1 MRLYPTQPLVRY
13 STRFYASNYSSS
25 TYQPS
30 IEVYFGDWF
39 VSDTRKSVNCY
50 GYAFRLDLFVSPDHF
65 STQQQ
70 ITTLEQLYSNVTA
83 DLNFLGIGYRL
94 LSSPNDNTSS
104 NEVIIAMRLGINS
117 EIPSLKDYHFVVKHS
132 NGRWVHKPSKNPS
145 ELFCSSA
152 YTPDEVVWKMLIDD
166 EGKIFDQYD
175 SETIYIAVTF

>member
-1 MRLYPTQPLVRY
+1 LSQINVSATELINNEMIELRTSNSKTFQTDDGSGKMVLYNHDV
-13 STRFYASNYSSS
+13 
-25 TYQPS
+25 
-30 IEVYFGDWF
+30 
-39 VSDTRKSVNCY
+39 
-50 GYAFRLDLFVSPDHF
+50 HF

-70 ITTLEQLYSNVTA
+70 ITTLEQLYSNVIA

-94 LSSPNDNTSS
+94 LSGPNDNTSS